1 MTSYRFITLKNGVRV
16 ILVPHQDTAAVT
28 VLVSY
33 GVGSL
38 YETKVLNGVSHFVE
52 HMMFK
57 GTRRRPD
64 SRTLTRE
71 LDSLGADYNA
81 MTSKDYTD
89 YYVKL
94 PFEHFEQAVDLLED
108 MTNHSRFSASDIA
121 NERGVIIEEI
131 KMYEDNPIMHVME
144 LMEDAMFGD
153 TPLGWNI
160 AGTRETVMKMTKKD
174 IVAYQRRHYTPER
187 TVIAIAGKFD
197 EDAAIALLQKRFGSR
212 QGGATRRSVSP
223 RDIGTALRGPR
234 VVLQKKETGQVQVAM
249 GFPAYGYGDRRLP
262 ALLLLSTILGGTM
275 SSRLYESVREK
286 EGLCYTI
293 NSFSTSYLNAGHLMI
308 QSGFARDGV
317 HRALGIVMKELR
329 KIKTKTVTTEELSRA
344 REYLKGRILLSL
356 EDSGRLANWYA
367 KGALL
372 TGKITTPE
380 RRVAQLF
387 RVTKQDIMKV
397 AQSLF
402 RRSKL
407 TMAVIGPDDDASK
420 YNAHASL
427 L

>member
-1 MTSYRFITLKNGVRV
+1 MSSYKVITLKNGIRV
-16 ILVPHQDTAAVT
+16 VLVPHQDTAAVT
-28 VLVSY
+28 VLVSHR
-33 GVGSL
+33 VGSL
-38 YETKVLNGVSHFVE
+38 CESKALNGVSHFIE

-57 GTRRRPD
+57 GTTRRPD

-94 PFEHFEQAVDLLED
+94 PHERFDQAVDLLED
-108 MTNHSRFSASDIA
+108 MIHHSVFSAKDIR

-131 KMYEDNPIMHVME
+131 QMYEDNPIMHAMD
-144 LMEDAMFGD
+144 LMEDEMFGD

-160 AGTRETVMKMTKKD
+160 AGTRETVTGMTKKD
-174 IVAYQRRHYTPER
+174 LVAYRKRYYTPDR

-197 EDAAIALLQKRFGSR
+197 EDVAVALLQKRFGSR
-212 QGGATRRSVSP
+212 ERGKIRISASS
-223 RDIGTALRGPR
+223 RDIGSAQRGPR
-234 VVLQKKETGQVQVAM
+234 VVFQKRETGQVQVAL

-262 ALLLLSTILGGTM
+262 ALLMLSTILGGTM
-275 SSRLYESVREK
+275 SSRLSDSVREK
-286 EGLCYTI
+286 EGLCYAI
-293 NSFSTSYLNAGHLMI
+293 HSSSTSYLGAGHFMI

-317 HRALGIVMKELR
+317 HKALGIIMKEL
-329 KIKTKTVTTEELSRA
+329 KKMKTKAVTTEEMLRA
-344 REYLKGRILLSL
+344 RQYLKGRITLSL

-367 KGALL
+367 KSMLL
-372 TGKITTPE
+372 SEKIITPE
-380 RRVAQLF
+380 KRLEQLF
-387 RVTKQDIMKV
+387 NVTKQDIMKV

-407 TMAVIGPDDDASK
+407 TMAVIGPDDDVSE
-420 YNAHASL
+420 YEAHASL